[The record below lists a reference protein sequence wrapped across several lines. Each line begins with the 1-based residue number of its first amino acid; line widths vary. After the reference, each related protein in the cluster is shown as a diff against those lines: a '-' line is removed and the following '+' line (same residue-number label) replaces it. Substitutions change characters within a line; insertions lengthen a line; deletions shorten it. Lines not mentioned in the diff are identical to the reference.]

1 VNSITISGLTSAL
14 DIYEID
20 VMSSGMNHGPESQR
34 ICDLSVEPDI
44 FIGGKQPSKLGS
56 DNTDNIA
63 QHGDEDKTTVEGKH
77 QTSATRCPNRVF
89 QSVETSQLEVGC
101 LWENKDTLM
110 KVWMH

>member
-1 VNSITISGLTSAL
+1 MIPSGLTSAL

-20 VMSSGMNHGPESQR
+20 VMSSGVNHGPESQR

-63 QHGDEDKTTVEGKH
+63 QHGDEDQTTIESKYK
-77 QTSATRCPNRVF
+77 TSATRCPNGKF
-89 QSVETSQLEVGC
+89 QGVETSQLDVGC
-101 LWENKDTLM
+101 LLENKNKLM